1 MEEKRLTLAVE
12 GGAGAGRGTEECG
25 WEEEAAA
32 AAQDGRRFWGRMI
45 IGFAIFHISP
55 CVFYVLCMW
64 AHGGSAGPAHSRPLG
79 SFRCKSLGRKDS
91 VMGSFQWAGRRTEN
105 SLRTLL

>member
-12 GGAGAGRGTEECG
+12 GGAGPVTSREQGGWRSG
-25 WEEEAAA
+25 WEEA

-55 CVFYVLCMW
+55 WVFYVLCMW
-64 AHGGSAGPAHSRPLG
+64 AHGGSAGRLEASGLISMQKPREKRFSDG
-79 SFRCKSLGRKDS
+79 FIS
-91 VMGSFQWAGRRTEN
+91 VGWTKN
-105 SLRTLL
+105 

>member
-55 CVFYVLCMW
+55 WVFYVLCMW
-64 AHGGSAGPAHSRPLG
+64 AHGGSAGPAHSRPRVHFSGLDEEL
-79 SFRCKSLGRKDS
+79 KTHS
-91 VMGSFQWAGRRTEN
+91 VRYYKQQLT
-105 SLRTLL
+105 

>member
-12 GGAGAGRGTEECG
+12 GGAGPVTSREQGGWRSG
-25 WEEEAAA
+25 WEEA

-55 CVFYVLCMW
+55 WVFYVLCMW
-64 AHGGSAGPAHSRPLG
+64 AHGGSAGPAHSRPRVHFSGLDEEL
-79 SFRCKSLGRKDS
+79 KTHS
-91 VMGSFQWAGRRTEN
+91 VRYYKQQLT
-105 SLRTLL
+105 